1 MKNSTIVSWYKKS
14 ITRGSNVNKRGYN
27 NNATDKAD
35 KADKG
40 AEEKKDNLLKG

>member
-1 MKNSTIVSWYKKS
+1 MKNSTLVSWYKKR

-27 NNATDKAD
+27 NKTMD

-40 AEEKKDNLLKG
+40 SEEKKDNLLKG

>member
-14 ITRGSNVNKRGYN
+14 ITRGNNVNKRGYN

-35 KADKG
+35 KG

>member
-27 NNATDKAD
+27 NATDKAD
-35 KADKG
+35 KG
-40 AEEKKDNLLKG
+40 SEEKKDNLLKG

>member
-1 MKNSTIVSWYKKS
+1 MKNSTIASWYKKS
-14 ITRGSNVNKRGYN
+14 ITRGNNVNKRGYN

-35 KADKG
+35 KG